1 MLLCSLPSLFIVD
14 TTKCYEEKKETEEQK
29 ALFRCRWRKSKKE
42 QKSSERNTH
51 SNKRGGGGETKMGNV
66 GTR

>member
-1 MLLCSLPSLFIVD
+1 VD
-14 TTKCYEEKKETEEQK
+14 TKCYEEKRKQK

-51 SNKRGGGGETKMGNV
+51 SNKRGGGGETKMGTRERENISLGTKENCNV
-66 GTR
+66 E